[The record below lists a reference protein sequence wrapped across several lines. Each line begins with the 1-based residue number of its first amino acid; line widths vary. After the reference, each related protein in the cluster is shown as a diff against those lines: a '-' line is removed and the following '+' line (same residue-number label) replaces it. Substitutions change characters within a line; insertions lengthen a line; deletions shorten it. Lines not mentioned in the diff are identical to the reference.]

1 MIGAGL
7 TLPTLIKRLDRWG
20 RKFARNHIDVLRWS
34 IWFFCEVE
42 RWLMASDPQRH
53 MAFGWPGSISEQF
66 CRGLHL
72 VRRGGHLVELF
83 QHAIM
88 QQLQSGAMV
97 NQAAEVTVRIQRL
110 KQHGAGSLES
120 ENLSSINSRGRHS
133 FLRRHQTDSRRSKT
147 TYAGQVAL
155 TIAAVG
161 FLLALVVGALP

>member
-1 MIGAGL
+1 M
-7 TLPTLIKRLDRWG
+7 T
-20 RKFARNHIDVLRWS
+20 
-34 IWFFCEVE
+34 E
-42 RWLMASDPQRH
+42 RHL
-53 MAFGWPGSISEQF
+53 AFGWPGNISEQF

-120 ENLSSINSRGRHS
+120 ENPSSINSRGHRS

-155 TIAAVG
+155 TILAFAIILAAIAGV
-161 FLLALVVGALP
+161 FPS